1 MSITGP
7 GSITAA
13 NLTAQTNMF
22 NQLSTL
28 SQELGTGQASQTYAG
43 LGSQAG
49 LALSLGSQLS
59 ALGAYSTTATT
70 VGTTL
75 TLAQSVLTQLGDAG
89 TSVQQAVNQQNAF
102 SLDNNGQTATQQS
115 AASYLDQILSL
126 LNTQAGDNYMFSGS
140 ALNQPSV
147 ASTSDILNGS
157 GAQAGLTQVISERL
171 QADEGTGSL
180 GRLTI
185 GGTAPSVTL
194 SSDGSPFGFK
204 LASVNS
210 NLTGATVSGSPPSI
224 SVALGSNPN
233 SGDTIAFGLT
243 LPDGSSQTLTLQ
255 ATTASSPAAG
265 QFTIGASAN
274 ATATNL
280 QAALTSAVSNLA
292 QTALPAASAI
302 AAANNFFSSDPPQR
316 VDPGSPANFATAT
329 SLQNGTTANTVF
341 WYTGEN
347 GSTPALQSA
356 TAQVGPTM
364 TIAYGM
370 RANEQAISTLVANVA
385 VLAATTY
392 SASDPNAQTSYQAL
406 SQSVAANLDGAPGT
420 QTITDIEANL
430 ANAQTTVANAT
441 TLNTQTQNTVQ
452 NMLQGI
458 EGVDQNKIGEDILTL
473 QNNLSASMSVTAR
486 LAQLSLVN
494 YLSASAG

>member
-7 GSITAA
+7 GSIAAA
-13 NLTAQTNMF
+13 NLAAQTTMF
-22 NQLSTL
+22 NQLNTL
-28 SQELGTGQASQTYAG
+28 SQQLGTGQASQTYEG

-75 TLAQSVLTQLGDAG
+75 TLAQSVLTQLGNASS
-89 TSVQQAVNQQNAF
+89 SVQQSVNQQNAF
-102 SLDNNGQTATQQS
+102 SLNNNGQTAIQQS

-147 ASTSDILNGS
+147 ASTSDILNGN

-171 QADEGTGSL
+171 QADEGTGNL
-180 GRLTI
+180 GRLAI
-185 GGTAPSVTL
+185 GGTAPNVTL

-204 LASVNS
+204 LAGVNS

-233 SGDTIAFGLT
+233 SGDKIAFDLT
-243 LPDGSSQTLTLQ
+243 LPDGSSQTITLQ
-255 ATTASSPAAG
+255 ATTTSPPGTG

-274 ATATNL
+274 ATATNM

-302 AAANNFFSSDPPQR
+302 AAADNFFSSDPPQR
-316 VDPGSPANFATAT
+316 VNPGSPANFATAT
-329 SLQNGTTANTVF
+329 ALQNGTTANTVF

-347 GSTPALQSA
+347 GSTPALQTA

-392 SASDPNAQTSYQAL
+392 SASNPNAQTSYQAL
-406 SQSVAANLDGAPGT
+406 SQSVAANLDGKAGT
-420 QTITDIEANL
+420 QKITDIEANL

-441 TLNTQTQNTVQ
+441 TLNTQTQNTIQ

-458 EGVDQNKIGEDILTL
+458 EGVDQNKIGEQILTL
-473 QNNLSASMSVTAR
+473 QTNLSASMSITAR

-494 YLSASAG
+494 YLSPSSG

>member
-43 LGSQAG
+43 LGSQDG

-458 EGVDQNKIGEDILTL
+458 EGVDQNKIGEDILSCRTIF
-473 QNNLSASMSVTAR
+473 QR
-486 LAQLSLVN
+486 RCR
-494 YLSASAG
+494 